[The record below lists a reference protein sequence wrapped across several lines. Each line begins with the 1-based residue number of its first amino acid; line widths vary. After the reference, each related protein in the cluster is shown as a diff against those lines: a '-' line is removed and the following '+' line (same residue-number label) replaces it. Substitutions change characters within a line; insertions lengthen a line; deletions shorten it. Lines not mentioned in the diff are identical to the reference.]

1 MGRIP
6 GPFER
11 LHASG
16 FNLDRSARRE
26 GARNASRWGVG
37 KKVLGARRNPRAPE
51 VDPEFEIEMIGA
63 LTSSQAIMSTRQR
76 PDRGSGSCDRRL
88 NIQCP
93 LAPENSMI
101 GGQVGVGG
109 ESNTQ

>member
-51 VDPEFEIEMIGA
+51 VDPEFEIEMIGGA
-63 LTSSQAIMSTRQR
+63 HNFSGDYVYQAEAGPRKQVVR
-76 PDRGSGSCDRRL
+76 P
-88 NIQCP
+88 
-93 LAPENSMI
+93 
-101 GGQVGVGG
+101 
-109 ESNTQ
+109 